1 VNAALCNK
9 KEGKSLSKQFEKFSS
24 LISSIDY
31 RKDDSSPLDGLKL
44 WENSQRNLEC
54 FYAPFEHVNRSA
66 KIVLIGITPGRTQMN
81 RALAAAARSL
91 KKGTSVEQAIA
102 EVKRIGSFSGS
113 MRPNIVNTL
122 NKLGYPEKLGIKCS
136 SELWNSKNSL
146 VNFCSLLKYPVF
158 FKGKDF
164 NGNPHP
170 LKVPELKDLLVEGFA
185 KDLNEMPSSAELVP
199 LGDFVAGVLS
209 ELDRLGLVPQHINR
223 SDGKVVAP
231 PHPSGANAE
240 SISLLLSSSY
250 PTQDEYLESMYRDYL
265 RRRSWEG
272 RPNGKPQLEEK
283 YKAARKSR
291 WESMLFVRR
300 AYGIDA

>member
-1 VNAALCNK
+1 
-9 KEGKSLSKQFEKFSS
+9 LSKLFEKFSS
-24 LISSIDY
+24 LIGSIDQ
-31 RKDDSSPLDGLKL
+31 RKDDSSPIDGLKL
-44 WENSQRNLEC
+44 WENSQRHLEC
-54 FYAPFEHVNRSA
+54 FYAPFEHVNHSA

-91 KKGTSVEQAIA
+91 KMGTSVEQAIA

-113 MRPNIVNTL
+113 MRPNVVNTL
-122 NKLGYPEKLGIKCS
+122 NKLGYPEKLGVQCS
-136 SELWNSKNSL
+136 SELWGSKNSL

-158 FKGKDF
+158 IKGKDY

-170 LKVPELKDLLVEGFA
+170 LKVPELKDLLIEGFA
-185 KDLNEMPSSAELVP
+185 KDLNEMPPSAELVP

-209 ELDRLGLVPQHINR
+209 ELDKLGLVPQRINR
-223 SDGKVVAP
+223 FDGKVVAP

-250 PTQDEYLESMYRDYL
+250 PRQDDYLESMYRGYL

-272 RPNGKPQLEEK
+272 RSHGKPQTEEK